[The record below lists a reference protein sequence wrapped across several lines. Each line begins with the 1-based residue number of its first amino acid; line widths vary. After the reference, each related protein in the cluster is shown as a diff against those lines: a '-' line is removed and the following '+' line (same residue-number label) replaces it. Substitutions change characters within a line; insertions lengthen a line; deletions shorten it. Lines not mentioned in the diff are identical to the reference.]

1 LSFHD
6 DTEATRRR
14 KPPKNTH
21 SAPDGTSGAAFPRR
35 PARKGG
41 GDIGRALRGAYHE
54 VVEEAIPP
62 EMLDLL
68 GKLG

>member
-6 DTEATRRR
+6 ETEATRRR
-14 KPPKNTH
+14 KSPKSSH
-21 SAPDGTSGAAFPRR
+21 SGTDEKSGSVPPRR
-35 PARKGG
+35 AARKGG

-54 VVEEAIPP
+54 VVEETIPP